1 MSFIHGDGAVHLNN
15 YEQPKKKHEKEVVRL
30 IELLSEKFNEIEEIL
45 KELRYFSLY
54 LDWGDGKY
62 RHTGGL
68 DEFHYYIGNIGRRFD
83 ERRDMIY
90 RYMNNFQKKYKFA
103 RLKPEIIQQ
112 ILEYEE
118 KNHIKFGGDY
128 YIGYR
133 KFLNLEASR
142 R

>member
-30 IELLSEKFNEIEEIL
+30 IELLSETFNEIEAIL

-62 RHTGGL
+62 QHTGFL
-68 DEFHYYIGNIGRRFD
+68 DEFHYYIGYIGRQFD
-83 ERRDMIY
+83 TRRETIY
-90 RYMNNFQKKYKFA
+90 RYMNNFEKYKFA
-103 RLKPEIIQQ
+103 KLKSEVIQQ

-118 KNHIKFGGDY
+118 KYHRKFGGDY
-128 YIGYR
+128 YIGTT
-133 KFLNLEASR
+133 KKGG
-142 R
+142 